1 MNFNLLNASDLF
13 ISMNVNFL
21 IFHRK
26 WIDFLLII
34 SFCNGYV
41 IIREKRKLSEMKN
54 MEEKKDNND
63 NNLYLEEH
71 WLQLNFHL
79 VIFVESRLRDEM

>member
-1 MNFNLLNASDLF
+1 MKSQ
-13 ISMNVNFL
+13 NVNFL
-21 IFHRK
+21 IFYRK
-26 WIDFLLII
+26 WIDFLLIN
-34 SFCNGYV
+34 SFCNAYV
-41 IIREKRKLSEMKN
+41 IIREKRKLSEMKII
-54 MEEKKDNND
+54 EERKKDNND

>member
-1 MNFNLLNASDLF
+1 M
-13 ISMNVNFL
+13 
-21 IFHRK
+21 IFRRK
-26 WIDFLLII
+26 WIDFLLIN
-34 SFCNGYV
+34 SFCNAYV
-41 IIREKRKLSEMKN
+41 IIREKRKLSEMKII
-54 MEEKKDNND
+54 EERKKDNND

>member
-26 WIDFLLII
+26 WIDFLLIN
-34 SFCNGYV
+34 SFGNAYV
-41 IIREKRKLSEMKN
+41 IIREKRKSSEIKII
-54 MEEKKDNND
+54 EERKKR
-63 NNLYLEEH
+63 
-71 WLQLNFHL
+71 Q
-79 VIFVESRLRDEM
+79 